1 MFLRASGFF
10 TFFCFFCFSEID
22 LGQIEVLLRW
32 TKTCASNQR
41 ESPPLKVFRV
51 KGFLAP
57 GPVGPLPLEVTWGW
71 NHCLTSRWKWV
82 KCVHARCY
90 LIYLFARWMQ
100 WWRFFSNEQRPPQF
114 MQSLWSLALGLQ
126 NKHTHTHIS
135 LLWGSFWISWPN
147 SHEWDRMGSFN
158 RLIPV
163 RCTLGTGKL
172 VFIPHKRLN
181 TFKRI
186 WLWGPHTKKVK
197 SNLWRFW
204 HPKIAK
210 KMQTQNPTR
219 QHFGV

>member
-10 TFFCFFCFSEID
+10 TFFFFVFPKLTLVRSRYSCGERKHVHRIK
-22 LGQIEVLLRW
+22 GNHLRW
-32 TKTCASNQR
+32 KSSGSKVSWRLGRLDPCHLR
-41 ESPPLKVFRV
+41 SPGVYAVIMKFGT
-51 KGFLAP
+51 GFA
-57 GPVGPLPLEVTWGW
+57 
-71 NHCLTSRWKWV
+71 K
-82 KCVHARCY
+82 
-90 LIYLFARWMQ
+90 Q
-100 WWRFFSNEQRPPQF
+100 
-114 MQSLWSLALGLQ
+114 
-126 NKHTHTHIS
+126 THTHIS

-210 KMQTQNPTR
+210 KCQLKTLHANISVCK
-219 QHFGV
+219 HFTISVSWTSGPMFSAFRASFSPIPHT